1 MELMRQNGNGVRP
14 YVTSLR
20 PFAEFDRLF
29 SEMAAPL
36 AARTQDTFAAN
47 LYETDSDFVFEMA
60 VPGIRVDDLDI
71 SIEGRQLTVQGNYPQ
86 ADSEGR
92 RYWLQ
97 SMPTGNFN
105 RTLTLPSHV
114 NVDAVNARV
123 ANGVLILTMPKVEE
137 AKARRIAISNE

>member
-36 AARTQDTFAAN
+36 AGRTQDTFAAN

-71 SIEGRQLTVQGNYPQ
+71 SIEGRQLTVQGNYLQ

-97 SMPTGNFN
+97 SMPTGNFS

-114 NVDAVNARV
+114 NVDGVNAKV

-137 AKARRIAISNE
+137 AKARRIAISSE